1 MTAIFGP
8 IVSIFTKL
16 WTVLKT
22 GWKSL
27 WNAISYIRNPENRT
41 KPFSILMLEAG
52 KIVVAGLSGIGAI
65 VLGEVIEKGLL
76 SVGLTI
82 QIPLLGS
89 LASIIGMFLGAV
101 VSGVI
106 GALVLRWIDKIVANR
121 LKSDNGKQQIE
132 KQNEILATQEKLM
145 TVVETKVENIKE
157 TVAQS
162 IIERHDTAA
171 KIVQEKI
178 NDIRNRGNS
187 INAKETTNVIRSKN
201 DDDLD
206 KLFGDLNK
214 L

>member
-1 MTAIFGP
+1 
-8 IVSIFTKL
+8 
-16 WTVLKT
+16 
-22 GWKSL
+22 
-27 WNAISYIRNPENRT
+27 
-41 KPFSILMLEAG
+41 MLEAG